1 MRPNFDIY
9 FYRTPV
15 SGIWIKLSSIDV
27 KQKNRDNVIW
37 FVVVIMMVI
46 NFGVLTYTTLYRD
59 NNGVGTQAL
68 ETELNNLRF
77 QINNAQQEIE
87 SLKEEIRISELP
99 NNTPNLG
106 FIELFNKTQNSVV
119 LIETDSGTGSGWVYD
134 NQGHIITNNHV
145 VEDAVT
151 IQVTFQIGTV
161 LPAKLIGRDP
171 YSDMAVIKVKPVEG
185 LLHPMDVGLSS
196 ELLVGE
202 MVIAI
207 GNPFGLDNTM
217 TTGIVSATGRQM
229 SSVNNYVIVDVIQT
243 DAAINPGNSGGPLL
257 NLRGEVVG
265 MNTAIIS
272 NSNDFSGIGFAIPS
286 DTITREVESL
296 IESGIYEHPWL
307 GISGLDL
314 VPDLAEAMGL
324 DNNTRGTL
332 VVEVRE
338 DGPAYSA
345 GILPGSERVTIGGFP
360 YEIGGDIIIGVDR
373 TTMETFYELQVYLTR
388 NTRPETIVTMAII
401 RDGVVMDIPF
411 TLGVRPPPS

>member
-1 MRPNFDIY
+1 
-9 FYRTPV
+9 
-15 SGIWIKLSSIDV
+15 
-27 KQKNRDNVIW
+27 
-37 FVVVIMMVI
+37 MMVI
-46 NFGVLTYTTLYRD
+46 NFGVLTYTTLNSD
-59 NNGVGTQAL
+59 NNGGETQAL

-119 LIETDSGTGSGWVYD
+119 LIETDSGTGSGWIYD

-145 VEDAVT
+145 VEDAAT

-345 GILPGSERVTIGGFP
+345 GILPGNERVTIGGFP
-360 YEIGGDIIIGVDR
+360 YEIGGDIIIGVDW